1 MQMPKWTETPR
12 RTHSLA
18 YSIDSLLRVRR
29 SQVTSN
35 FTRFNTYTYTSAGRS
50 TGLLTDTWPAA
61 RGRITDPNLF
71 LVNNYSVAHFRTTL
85 ILWRLLPL
93 GVSFRRDFA
102 RWIFFGK
109 PVQRDK
115 TFHERR
121 AAALIDTLV
130 SLGPTFVKLAQV
142 FASRPDVVP
151 EPYLSALGTLTDRVP
166 GVPFAQIEH
175 EIVSAYGRK
184 PEEVFESF
192 DREAVASGSLGQVY
206 RARYQGR
213 DVVVKVL
220 RPGVEELVASDIH
233 AVTRILDIISR
244 HWSNSHLRGFRVV
257 VEEFSRRIGE
267 EMDFRH
273 EAGNAIAIAERFAA
287 NRRVLIPYIETDL
300 TRQRVIVMEYMEGTR
315 VDSLAL
321 LIAERK
327 LTGAE
332 VVESV
337 VEAYIQMMLVDG
349 LFHADPH
356 PGNLLVTDDGRLV
369 LLDFGMVVRVETE
382 MRRTL
387 IRTAMAAVSRNATGV
402 IDGFYELGIVEPGTD
417 MTTIHRLVDVLLG
430 MAFDGV
436 ASADIA
442 TRILS
447 DRTLADDVMRTIYDW
462 PIILRGELVYFG
474 RAVAL
479 IEGIGAR
486 YVPGFNPVS
495 FAAPVILKHRR
506 AVLAAMGDDVAA
518 QADLGV
524 LLGRLAGD
532 VTRVVVSAGK
542 EIISTVVSHLPSL
555 FAPIVSFFD
564 PILVELTRQT
574 GVEVFPPAREPK
586 LLAAAA
592 ESVVID

>member
-1 MQMPKWTETPR
+1 
-12 RTHSLA
+12 
-18 YSIDSLLRVRR
+18 
-29 SQVTSN
+29 
-35 FTRFNTYTYTSAGRS
+35 
-50 TGLLTDTWPAA
+50 
-61 RGRITDPNLF
+61 
-71 LVNNYSVAHFRTTL
+71 VAHFRTIV
-85 ILWRLLPL
+85 ILWRLVPL

-102 RWIFFGK
+102 RWIFFGS
-109 PVQRDK
+109 PIDRDK
-115 TFHERR
+115 TFHEKR
-121 AAALIDTLV
+121 AAVLIDALV

-151 EPYLSALGTLTDRVP
+151 EPYLSSLGTLTDRVP
-166 GVPFAQIEH
+166 AVPFDEIEH
-175 EIVSAYGRK
+175 EIINAYGQK
-184 PEEVFESF
+184 PEEMFETF
-192 DREAVASGSLGQVY
+192 DRNALASGSLGQVY

-220 RPGVEELVASDIH
+220 RPGVEKLVASDIH
-233 AVTRILDIISR
+233 AVSRILEIITAR
-244 HWSNSHLRGFRVV
+244 WSNSHLRGFRVV
-257 VEEFSRRIGE
+257 VDEFSRRIGE
-267 EMDFRH
+267 EMDFRQ
-273 EAGNAIAIAERFAA
+273 EAANAMAIAQRFAT
-287 NRRVLIPYIETDL
+287 NTRVLVPDIETDL

-315 VDSLAL
+315 VDSLAP
-321 LIAERK
+321 LIADRRVSGQ
-327 LTGAE
+327 L

-417 MTTIHRLVDVLLG
+417 MSTIHRLVDVLLG

-447 DRTLADDVMRTIYDW
+447 DRSLADDVMRTIYDW

-495 FAAPVILKHRR
+495 FAAPVILRHRR
-506 AVLAAMGDDVAA
+506 AVLAAMGDDPAA
-518 QADLGV
+518 RADLGV
-524 LLGRLAGD
+524 LLGKLAGD
-532 VTRVVVSAGK
+532 ITTVVVNAGK
-542 EIISTVVSHLPSL
+542 QIVATVVRQLPSIL
-555 FAPIVSFFD
+555 APIASFLD
-564 PILVELTRQT
+564 PILVELTRKT
-574 GVEVFPPAREPK
+574 GVEVFPSVSPPK
-586 LLAAAA
+586 LLAAST
-592 ESVVID
+592 EPTGIG

>member
-1 MQMPKWTETPR
+1 
-12 RTHSLA
+12 
-18 YSIDSLLRVRR
+18 
-29 SQVTSN
+29 
-35 FTRFNTYTYTSAGRS
+35 
-50 TGLLTDTWPAA
+50 
-61 RGRITDPNLF
+61 
-71 LVNNYSVAHFRTTL
+71 VAHFRTIL

-93 GVSFRRDFA
+93 GASFRRDFA
-102 RWIFFGK
+102 RWIFFGA
-109 PVQRDK
+109 PVDRDVS
-115 TFHERR
+115 FHARR
-121 AAALIDTLV
+121 AVRLIDALV

-166 GVPFAQIEH
+166 AVPFDDIEH
-175 EIVSAYGRK
+175 EIVSAYGQS
-184 PEEVFESF
+184 PEEMFESF
-192 DREAVASGSLGQVY
+192 DRNALASGSLGQVY

-213 DVVVKVL
+213 DVVVKIL
-220 RPGVEELVASDIH
+220 RPGVEELVASDVQ
-233 AVTRILDIISR
+233 AVTRILDILSR
-244 HWSNSHLRGFRVV
+244 YWSSSHLRGFRVV

-267 EMDFRH
+267 EMDFRQ
-273 EAGNAIAIAERFAA
+273 EAANAIAIADRFAG
-287 NRRVLIPYIETDL
+287 NPRVLIPDIETEL

-315 VDSLAL
+315 VDSLAAL
-321 LIAERK
+321 LAEGRI
-327 LTGAE
+327 GGEE

-369 LLDFGMVVRVETE
+369 LLDFGMVVRVDTE

-387 IRTAMAAVSRNATGV
+387 IRTALAAVSRNAAGV

-442 TRILS
+442 TRILA
-447 DRTLADDVMRTIYDW
+447 DRTLANDVMKTIYDW

-486 YVPGFNPVS
+486 YVPGFNPVA
-495 FAAPVILKHRR
+495 FAAPVILKHRS
-506 AVLAAMGDDVAA
+506 AILVAMGDDAA
-518 QADLGV
+518 ARADLGV

-532 VTRVVVSAGK
+532 ITKVVVSAGRD
-542 EIISTVVSHLPSL
+542 ILTTVVSHLPSL
-555 FAPIVSFFD
+555 FAPLAGFLD
-564 PILVELTRQT
+564 PILVELTRRT
-574 GVEVFPPAREPK
+574 GVEVLPPAAPPK
-586 LLAAAA
+586 LLAAVATEPAA
-592 ESVVID
+592 V

>member
-1 MQMPKWTETPR
+1 
-12 RTHSLA
+12 
-18 YSIDSLLRVRR
+18 
-29 SQVTSN
+29 
-35 FTRFNTYTYTSAGRS
+35 
-50 TGLLTDTWPAA
+50 
-61 RGRITDPNLF
+61 
-71 LVNNYSVAHFRTTL
+71 VAHFRTIV
-85 ILWRLLPL
+85 ILWRLVPL

-102 RWIFFGK
+102 RWIFFGS
-109 PVQRDK
+109 PIDRDE
-115 TFHERR
+115 TFHEKR
-121 AAALIDTLV
+121 AAVLIDALV

-151 EPYLSALGTLTDRVP
+151 EPYLSSLGTLTDKVP
-166 GVPFAQIEH
+166 SVPFDEIEH
-175 EIVSAYGRK
+175 EIVNAYGRT
-184 PEEVFESF
+184 PEEMFESF
-192 DREAVASGSLGQVY
+192 DRNALASGSLGQVY
-206 RARYQGR
+206 RARYEGR
-213 DVVVKVL
+213 DVVVKIL
-220 RPGVEELVASDIH
+220 RPGVEKLVASDIH
-233 AVTRILDIISR
+233 AVTRILEIITAR
-244 HWSNSHLRGFRVV
+244 WSNSHLRGFRVV
-257 VEEFSRRIGE
+257 VDEFSKRIGE
-267 EMDFRH
+267 EMDFRQ
-273 EAGNAIAIAERFAA
+273 EAANAMAIAQRFAT
-287 NRRVLIPYIETDL
+287 NTRVLVPDVETDL

-315 VDSLAL
+315 VDSLAQ
-321 LIAERK
+321 LIAERR
-327 LTGAE
+327 LSGQQ

-417 MTTIHRLVDVLLG
+417 MSTIHRLVDVLLG

-442 TRILS
+442 TRILA
-447 DRTLADDVMRTIYDW
+447 DRSLADDVMRTIYDW

-495 FAAPVILKHRR
+495 FAAPVILRHRR
-506 AVLAAMGDDVAA
+506 AVLAAMGDDSRAR
-518 QADLGV
+518 ADLGV

-532 VTRVVVSAGK
+532 ITNVVVNAGK
-542 EIISTVVSHLPSL
+542 QIVATVVRQLPSIL
-555 FAPIVSFFD
+555 APLASFLD
-564 PILVELTRQT
+564 PILVELTRKT
-574 GVEVFPPAREPK
+574 GVEVFPPVSPPK
-586 LLAAAA
+586 LLVAAT
-592 ESVVID
+592 ESAGTG

>member
-1 MQMPKWTETPR
+1 M
-12 RTHSLA
+12 
-18 YSIDSLLRVRR
+18 
-29 SQVTSN
+29 
-35 FTRFNTYTYTSAGRS
+35 
-50 TGLLTDTWPAA
+50 
-61 RGRITDPNLF
+61 
-71 LVNNYSVAHFRTTL
+71 AHFRTFR

-102 RWIFFGK
+102 RWIFFGAPLK
-109 PVQRDK
+109 RDK
-115 TFHERR
+115 NFHTRR
-121 AAALIDTLV
+121 AAALIDAVV

-151 EPYLSALGTLTDRVP
+151 EPYLSVLGTLTDRVP
-166 GVPFAQIEH
+166 GVPFEEIEH
-175 EIVSAYGRK
+175 EIVNAYGK
-184 PEEVFESF
+184 TAEEMFESF
-192 DREAVASGSLGQVY
+192 DRNALASGSLGQVY

-213 DVVVKVL
+213 DVVVKIL
-220 RPGVEELVASDIH
+220 RPGVEDLVASDIH
-233 AVTRILDIISR
+233 AVTRILDFISR
-244 HWSNSHLRGFRVV
+244 YWSNSHLRGFRVV
-257 VEEFSRRIGE
+257 VDEFSKRIGE

-273 EAGNAIAIAERFAA
+273 EAANAIAIGDRFATST
-287 NRRVLIPYIETDL
+287 RVLVPDIETDL

-315 VDSLAL
+315 VDSLAS
-321 LIAERK
+321 LIAEGK
-327 LTGAE
+327 ITGHQ

-369 LLDFGMVVRVETE
+369 LLDFGMVVSVETE

-402 IDGFYELGIVEPGTD
+402 IDGFFELGIVEPGTD

-506 AVLAAMGDDVAA
+506 AVLAAMGDDAA
-518 QADLGV
+518 ARADLGV

-532 VTRVVVSAGK
+532 ITRVVVSAGR
-542 EIISTVVSHLPSL
+542 EIFTTVVSHLPSL
-555 FAPIVSFFD
+555 FAPISTFLD

-574 GVEVFPPAREPK
+574 AVEVFPRTPEPK
-586 LLAAAA
+586 RLAAAT
-592 ESVVID
+592 ESSGID